1 MYRVLIVDD
10 EMPAL
15 RFVQS
20 IIERF
25 SKNFQVAGVATSGEQ
40 GFQLLEQQM
49 FDLLITDIGM
59 RGMNGIELAQA
70 ARAMQPNIRIVII
83 SGYGKFEYAQGAIQ
97 AGVDDYLLKPVSI
110 SKMTAILENLE
121 KKLDANQSDLNA
133 TLLPAIAWADMGR
146 WSFVP
151 AAGGFWLGVLFLRL
165 LERLLPAAAADP
177 AVLLLDEITA
187 NLDAETERAVLRAL
201 KRATAD
207 RTVLSISHRVGAD
220 TGRLIPIG
228 EES

>member
-25 SKNFQVAGVATSGEQ
+25 ATNFQVAGVATSGEQ

-121 KKLDANQSDLNA
+121 KNW
-133 TLLPAIAWADMGR
+133 T
-146 WSFVP
+146 
-151 AAGGFWLGVLFLRL
+151 
-165 LERLLPAAAADP
+165 
-177 AVLLLDEITA
+177 
-187 NLDAETERAVLRAL
+187 
-201 KRATAD
+201 
-207 RTVLSISHRVGAD
+207 RTSP
-220 TGRLIPIG
+220 T
-228 EES
+228 